1 MARYTGPK
9 YKQVRAD
16 KARLAARGEKA
27 IETNSAARRP
37 GQKHRDGLPG
47 KDPKARSKKLTEY
60 GMQLRE
66 KQHLKWTYELLEK
79 QFRRTFDEAARIP
92 GKTGENLIVLLERR
106 LDNVVYRLHF
116 ASTRRQASQ
125 LVSHGHV
132 FVNGKRVNIRS
143 YRLKAG
149 DVVSIGL
156 RGQKMNLIKENL
168 TEYTR
173 SGVAPWLSLDPDA
186 MKGTFVAAPQR
197 SDIPDLANVNE
208 QLIVEL
214 YSR

>member
-9 YKQVRAD
+9 CRYCRIERTKLFL
-16 KARLAARGEKA
+16 KGERCHSGKCPMND
-27 IETNSAARRP
+27 TKST
-37 GQKHRDGLPG
+37 GLPG

-173 SGVAPWLSLDPDA
+173 SGVAPWLTLDPDA